1 MEVPEL
7 RWETSVF
14 QDPDGGSAILWPYL
28 PCVRMPMKMR
38 PREWDA
44 LALLSSSDELISL
57 REEEEQDKESPGG
70 HLESATASGTTLG
83 MLVRDLSELQLEG
96 PAIPDP
102 ERIRLLRHAENSRG
116 GMPIYSIEPG
126 IDDQKWAD
134 WQSRWADEQVRF
146 RNLIA
151 TFGRNRRWA
160 KTRIK
165 AISRI
170 QKPPFAIPNDLGAAA
185 AVCAAWWAEEFI
197 SLTPELSR
205 ERNER
210 YASRIRGAI
219 SNLRESADGDWGVG
233 GPSLLIPVQQCY
245 LPSLE
250 DSLIACGSVEML
262 ERE

>member
-44 LALLSSSDELISL
+44 WPYFRLQMNSFLLERRRNRTRRARSSFGICDCIRHYIRDASPRPFRTPIRGPAYLIPRGSDS
-57 REEEEQDKESPGG
+57 
-70 HLESATASGTTLG
+70 LG
-83 MLVRDLSELQLEG
+83 MQRILE
-96 PAIPDP
+96 
-102 ERIRLLRHAENSRG
+102 
-116 GMPIYSIEPG
+116 GMPIFSIEPG

-165 AISRI
+165 AVSRI
-170 QKPPFAIPNDLGAAA
+170 QKPPFDIPNDLVAAA

-205 ERNER
+205 ERDER
-210 YASRIRGAI
+210 YASRIRGQSQI
-219 SNLRESADGDWGVG
+219 
-233 GPSLLIPVQQCY
+233 
-245 LPSLE
+245 
-250 DSLIACGSVEML
+250 
-262 ERE
+262 